1 VPLEFLRRRGG
12 GRPASAGSAPAS
24 AGSSPVPEEATA
36 QSHHLRLNLAA
47 RTSEG
52 VRMQANPALVAHLP
66 ELLQDYAKSDIEVVE
81 PRPTELASAS
91 PSIVRAEEAAAW
103 LTAHGAASPIT
114 RHALWVLESLDAIDP
129 TYDTFAVTLLD
140 GDVDTSGYPDYGAI
154 VGGIAAHWDE
164 STGDLILR
172 SVVGW
177 GGRGARGD
185 TDRTAGRILGRMLAT
200 ILESGDA
207 IGRLTVERRAGGSGG
222 IRCPHCGYAAATKL
236 TVFCPKCGM
245 RMAGSE

>member
-1 VPLEFLRRRGG
+1 MPLEFLRRRGG
-12 GRPASAGSAPAS
+12 QAQGAVQVPTGPAPI
-24 AGSSPVPEEATA
+24 PEEAVA

-52 VRMQANPALVAHLP
+52 VRMAANPTLMAHLP
-66 ELLQDYAKSDIEVVE
+66 ELLLEYAKSDIEVVE
-81 PRPTELASAS
+81 PRPTELSIAS
-91 PSIVRAEEAAAW
+91 PAIVRADEAGAW
-103 LTAHGAASPIT
+103 LQAHGSASPIT

-140 GDVDTSGYPDYGAI
+140 GEVDTSGYPDYAAI

-172 SVVGW
+172 SVAGW

-185 TDRTAGRILGRMLAT
+185 TDRTATRILGRILGT
-200 ILESGDA
+200 ILESGEA
-207 IGRLTVERRAGGSGG
+207 IGRLTVERRAPGG
-222 IRCPHCGYAAATKL
+222 ITCPHCGYAAATKL

-245 RMAGSE
+245 RMAGS

>member
-12 GRPASAGSAPAS
+12 GRAASKGTPQAS
-24 AGSSPVPEEATA
+24 GGPSPVPEEAVA

-52 VRMQANPALVAHLP
+52 VRMAPNPALMGQVP
-66 ELLQDYAKSDIEVVE
+66 ELLLEHAKSEIEVVE
-81 PRPTELASAS
+81 PRPTELGMAS
-91 PSIVRAEEAAAW
+91 PSIIRADEAGAW
-103 LTAHGAASPIT
+103 LQAHGSASPVT

-129 TYDTFAVTLLD
+129 TYDTFAVALLD
-140 GDVDTSGYPDYGAI
+140 GEVDTSGYPDYAAI

-164 STGDLILR
+164 STGDLIR
-172 SVVGW
+172 RAVVGW

-185 TDRTAGRILGRMLAT
+185 TDRTAGRILGRLLGS

-207 IGRLTVERRAGGSGG
+207 IGRLTVERRAAGG
-222 IRCPHCGYAAATKL
+222 IRCPHCGYGAATRL

-245 RMAGSE
+245 RMAGS

>member
-12 GRPASAGSAPAS
+12 GRSTPAGLAPTS
-24 AGSSPVPEEATA
+24 QMSSPLPEEATA
-36 QSHHLRLNLAA
+36 QSHQLRLNFAA

-52 VRMQANPALVAHLP
+52 VRMQANPVLVAHLA
-66 ELLQDYAKSDIEVVE
+66 EFLRESAKSEIEVIE

-91 PSIVRAEEAAAW
+91 PSIVRSEEAAAW
-103 LTAHGAASPIT
+103 LTAHGALSPIT

-129 TYDTFAVTLLD
+129 TYDTFAVALLD
-140 GDVDTSGYPDYGAI
+140 GDVDTSGYPDYSAI

-172 SVVGW
+172 AVVGW

-185 TDRTAGRILGRMLAT
+185 TDRTAGRILGRLLNT
-200 ILESGDA
+200 ILDSGEA
-207 IGRLTVERRAGGSGG
+207 IGRLTVERRAVGGGG
-222 IRCPHCGYAAATKL
+222 IQCPHCGYAAATKL

-245 RMAGSE
+245 RMSGSE